1 MAYPYTLVLTP
12 CNVIH
17 LGFAGDE
24 WAGDPPAAADVPASG
39 GDNSGGMWGGF
50 NVLGGM
56 GGSSSAPPPAA
67 EGEEGVGG
75 EFADEPVAKAGGGG
89 GAVKSSGSRP
99 QKLYPNNSRQYVF
112 AKALALLGCF
122 LEGLGMQKTRK
133 ADIGRSFAEAVA
145 IWQGNDENVETN
157 FLYAEVM
164 VRVGR
169 AAGENTKPG
178 GGKKCIVM

>member
-1 MAYPYTLVLTP
+1 MA
-12 CNVIH
+12 
-17 LGFAGDE
+17 FAGDE
-24 WAGDPPAAADVPASG
+24 WAGEPPAADVPASG
-39 GDNSGGMWGGF
+39 GDSSGGMWGGF

-56 GGSSSAPPPAA
+56 GGSSSESPPAVGGD
-67 EGEEGVGG
+67 EGGGG
-75 EFADEPVAKAGGGG
+75 EFADEPVATGGGG
-89 GAVKSSGSRP
+89 DAVKSTGSRP

-122 LEGLGMQKTRK
+122 LEDLGMQKTRK

-145 IWQGNDENVETN
+145 IWQGNNENVETN

-169 AAGENTKPG
+169 AAGGNTKPG
-178 GGKKCIVM
+178 GGKKCLVM